1 MNPFEL
7 HIPTK
12 IYFGQEKRTDFFDE
26 LTQYGK
32 KALLVTGG
40 GSVKKMGY
48 LDEVEESLKSAGI
61 RPVNFEGIEPNPHS
75 QTINRAASAGKRA
88 GVDFVLAF
96 GGGSVMD
103 ASKAISGLIYNDA
116 DDIWPYTVS
125 QEKHLAMKGALPV
138 ATIPTTAATA
148 SEVTPHAVI
157 SNPEVKGKAPVSYPF
172 FKPSASW
179 LNPAYHTSLPITT
192 TRDGASDILSHVF
205 ENYLLGG
212 SDSDL
217 ADRYSE
223 SVMLT
228 VLETLPKVEEDPG
241 NEHLRGQLL
250 WASTMALNGMQIA
263 GRKPGPF
270 TMHSLEHALSGENPD
285 LAHGRGLATLYPA
298 YFRWLWENDRVR
310 DRLALLGYRLFD
322 LPRENTKTDA
332 LNFISTFEE
341 WLKEN
346 HLYQRLSDVGISK
359 ESFGSIADYAIK
371 TYGGGENQ
379 LSAAGL
385 LTRGNIIEIF
395 EKTEEQTEEPT
406 RKASLAK

>member
-12 IYFGQEKRTDFFDE
+12 IYFGKEKRTDFFDE
-26 LTQYGK
+26 LSQYGK
-32 KALLVTGG
+32 KALLVIGG

-48 LDEVEESLKSAGI
+48 LKEVEESLKSAEI
-61 RPVNFEGIEPNPHS
+61 HAVIFEGIEPNPHS
-75 QTINRAASAGKRA
+75 QTINKAASIGRKEK
-88 GVDFVLAF
+88 VDFVLAF

-125 QEKHLAMKGALPV
+125 QKKYRTMKGALPV

-148 SEVTPHAVI
+148 SEVTAHAVI
-157 SNPEVKGKAPVSYPF
+157 SNPEVSGKAPISYAF

-179 LNPAYHTSLPITT
+179 LNPAYHTSIPKTT

-228 VLETLPKVEEDPG
+228 VLETLPKVEKNPE
-241 NEHLRGQLL
+241 NEHLRGQLM
-250 WASTMALNGMQIA
+250 WASTMALNGMHIA
-263 GRKPGPF
+263 GRKPSPF
-270 TMHSLEHALSGENPD
+270 TMHSLEHALSGTNPD
-285 LAHGRGLATLYPA
+285 LAHGRGLATIYPA
-298 YFRWLWENDRVR
+298 YFRWLWGNDRVR
-310 DRLALLGYRLFD
+310 DRLALLGYRLFN
-322 LPRENTKTDA
+322 LPRDNTKIDA
-332 LNFISTFEE
+332 LNFISKFEE

-346 HLYQRLSDVGISK
+346 HLYQRLSDVNIDR
-359 ESFGSIADYAIK
+359 ESFGSVADYAIK
-371 TYGGGENQ
+371 TYGGGDDQ
-379 LSAAGL
+379 LSAAGP
-385 LTRGNIIEIF
+385 LTREDIIEIF
-395 EKTEEQTEEPT
+395 EKTEEQTEEYAH
-406 RKASLAK
+406 KKSLTN